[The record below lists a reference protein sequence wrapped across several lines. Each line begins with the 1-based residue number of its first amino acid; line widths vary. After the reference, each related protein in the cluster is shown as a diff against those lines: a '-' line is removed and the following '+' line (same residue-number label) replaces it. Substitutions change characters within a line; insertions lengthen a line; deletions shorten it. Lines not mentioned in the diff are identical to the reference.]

1 MSLADFEADR
11 LNHPVDVVE
20 HLASLNEWAFERSSD
35 HEITISV
42 EGSWSSYHV
51 SFSWME
57 DYEALHLA
65 CGFDLKVPPTRLGE
79 VTKLL
84 ALVNEQLW
92 LGHFDLWR
100 DQSAIVFRATL
111 LLSGGADATP
121 QQCARMLEAAAEV
134 CERYYEA
141 FQYVVWAGKSANDA
155 LSDALFETAGEA

>member
-1 MSLADFEADR
+1 MSLADFAAER
-11 LNHPVDVVE
+11 VNHPVDVVE

-42 EGSWSSYHV
+42 EGSWCSYHV

-57 DYEALHLA
+57 EYEALHLA
-65 CGFDLKVPPTRLGE
+65 VGFDLKIAPARITEVMRLI
-79 VTKLL
+79 T
-84 ALVNEQLW
+84 LVNEQLW
-92 LGHFDLWR
+92 MGHFDLWR
-100 DQSAIVFRATL
+100 DQSAIVFRSTL

-121 QQCARMLEAAAEV
+121 QQCAHMLEAAVEA

-141 FQYVVWAGKSANDA
+141 FQYVVWAGKTAQEA

>member
-1 MSLADFEADR
+1 MSLADLELDR
-11 LNHPVDVVE
+11 LVHPVDVVE
-20 HLASLNEWAFERSSD
+20 QLASLNEWAFERSSD

-42 EGSWSSYHV
+42 EGSWSPYHV

-57 DYEALHLA
+57 ENEALHLA
-65 CGFDLKVPPTRLGE
+65 CGFDLKVPTTRLAE

-100 DQSAIVFRATL
+100 EQSAIIFRATL
-111 LLSGGADATP
+111 LLSGGADANS
-121 QQCARMLEAAAEV
+121 QQCACMLEAAV
-134 CERYYEA
+134 DTCERYYEA
-141 FQYVVWAGKSANDA
+141 FQYVVWAGKNAQDA

>member
-1 MSLADFEADR
+1 MSLADVEMER

-42 EGSWSSYHV
+42 EGSWSAYHV

-57 DYEALHLA
+57 EHEALHLA
-65 CGFDLKVPPTRLGE
+65 CGFDLKVPATRVIE

-92 LGHFDLWR
+92 LGHFDLWH

-111 LLSGGADATP
+111 LLTAGAEASP
-121 QQCARMLEAAAEV
+121 QQCGAMLEVAAEV

-141 FQYVVWAGKSANDA
+141 FQYVVWAGKSAQDA

>member
-1 MSLADFEADR
+1 MSLADFEAER

-65 CGFDLKVPPTRLGE
+65 CGFDL
-79 VTKLL
+79 
-84 ALVNEQLW
+84 
-92 LGHFDLWR
+92 WR

-121 QQCARMLEAAAEV
+121 QQCGRMLEAAAEV

-141 FQYVVWAGKSANDA
+141 FQYVVWAGKSAQDA